1 MVGSRSPRPSA
12 CVPTVWFSRNEAGRL
27 LGLDNQVQPGA
38 VIYLVGIF
46 RMGFCLSC
54 VVSCGPAIFRMSLRS
69 CPVAYAYLGVSRL
82 GGQRDLEKGEC

>member
-46 RMGFCLSC
+46 RMGFCLVSL
-54 VVSCGPAIFRMSLRS
+54 VVVQQFSGCPCGRVLWPMHI
-69 CPVAYAYLGVSRL
+69 
-82 GGQRDLEKGEC
+82 